1 MCMIC
6 VDYQN
11 GKLTFE
17 EAVRNLQE
25 MLTSLDSE
33 HIDYIIDMLF
43 NPEKK

>member
-6 VDYQN
+6 VDYQK

-25 MLTSLDSE
+25 MMKTLDSD
-33 HIDYIIDMLF
+33 HLDKVIDMLF